1 MPSRSLIVDDTRIT
15 RQQIRAFLQGV
26 AEWDVCGEAIDGLD
40 AIAKTRELAPDV
52 IVVDL
57 AMPRMNGLDAPR
69 EIRKVAPRIPIL
81 MYTTF
86 LTPQLI
92 EECRRIG
99 IRGTAD
105 KTDAGRSLVGGIRA
119 LLRNETFFP
128 CFPTDLSVTG
138 HEQNSGWESGSD
150 TRDLEGHGSGAVL
163 DGFAEQKRSAV
174 CPTVLHLP

>member
-1 MPSRSLIVDDTRIT
+1 MPSRILIVDDTRIT
-15 RQQIRAFLQGV
+15 RQQIRAFVQGV

-40 AIAKTRELAPDV
+40 TIAKTRELAR
-52 IVVDL
+52 IVLDL
-57 AMPRMNGLDAPR
+57 AMPRMNGLDAAR
-69 EIRKVAPRIPIL
+69 EIRKVAPRILIL

-92 EECRRIG
+92 EESRRIG

-128 CFPTDLSVTG
+128 CSPTDLSVTG

-150 TRDLEGHGSGAVL
+150 TRDLDEPPGKDCS
-163 DGFAEQKRSAV
+163 
-174 CPTVLHLP
+174 PNWW